1 MTLVVGNKEVRKL
14 AFGTEKFQN
23 TNVWGKENLNDITP
37 SFIIWSFEDD
47 YKTPRLY
54 KNQAPATIY
63 GSSYFVVGITT
74 YQNEDY
80 YLIARDGSTGLQLLL
95 SKVSETQIG
104 GVITL
109 AKLLYIKLLAMF
121 AIRKLVVR
129 C

>member
-1 MTLVVGNKEVRKL
+1 MALVVGNKEVRKL
-14 AFGTEKFQN
+14 AFGTNKFQN
-23 TNVWGKENLNDITP
+23 TNVWGKKNLNDITP

-47 YKTPRLY
+47 YKTPHLY

-63 GSSYFVVGITT
+63 DSGYFVVGITT

-80 YLIARDGSTGLQLLL
+80 YLIARDGSSGLQLLL

-104 GVITL
+104 GVTTP
-109 AKLLYIKLLAMF
+109 AKYFYIKLLAVL